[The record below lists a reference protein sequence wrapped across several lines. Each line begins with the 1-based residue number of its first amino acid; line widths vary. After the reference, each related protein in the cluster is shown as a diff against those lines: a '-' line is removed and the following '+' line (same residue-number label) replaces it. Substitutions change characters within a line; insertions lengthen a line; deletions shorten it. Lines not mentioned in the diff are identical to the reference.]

1 MPFSNSA
8 TRPSRAFRTGS
19 CSGWSRIQIGPADA
33 ALIGATVGATVG
45 WTAGAA
51 VGAAA
56 AGALVAAIVGAAAGV
71 SLPPHATAAIP
82 TSPAPR
88 KPRRV
93 CLIAPSF
100 FLCHPSG
107 HPTPKRMRQYTRV
120 HSQAQ
125 CADIKDDH
133 GGKTVNT
140 YENLVSELVATFGSV
155 PTINGHTHVISETD
169 RLARDLDALSYFAH
183 PYPAADLRSAGMRTR
198 TSCLSRATKET

>member
-1 MPFSNSA
+1 MNPVWVAAASGIVPAASRIANFSWLSFGSTTPSYSTFAPGNAFSNSA
-8 TRPSRAFRTGS
+8 TRPSSAFRTGS

-45 WTAGAA
+45 WTAGAD

-56 AGALVAAIVGAAAGV
+56 AGALVAAVAGAAAGV

-88 KPRRV
+88 NPRRV
-93 CLIAPSF
+93 CLIGPSF

-125 CADIKDDH
+125 CAEVKDDH
-133 GGKTVNT
+133 GGTNCK
-140 YENLVSELVATFGSV
+140 Y
-155 PTINGHTHVISETD
+155 I
-169 RLARDLDALSYFAH
+169 
-183 PYPAADLRSAGMRTR
+183 
-198 TSCLSRATKET
+198 